1 MATPRHAARARFRGP
16 TLRALT
22 SLGLSAL
29 LGACSSSAAS
39 SGSAAAGTAAAG
51 TAAAGTASTAA
62 VHATCAQVSAVLSD
76 GPDPDSD
83 PVGYAEAQILPLGQI
98 RTSDSQLRAA
108 ITRLARAYQ
117 AFYASNGASGAAKAA
132 VASASKR
139 INAFCPGA
147 AS

>member
-1 MATPRHAARARFRGP
+1 MATPRDAARARFRGP
-16 TLRALT
+16 TLLALT

-29 LGACSSSAAS
+29 LGACSSAAAS
-39 SGSAAAGTAAAG
+39 SGSAAG
-51 TAAAGTASTAA
+51 GTASTAA

-98 RTSDSQLRAA
+98 RTSDAQLRAA
-108 ITRLARAYQ
+108 IGKLAGAYRT
-117 AFYASNGASGAAKAA
+117 FFDSNGNSASAKLA
-132 VASASKR
+132 VAAASKR
-139 INAFCPGA
+139 INSFCPGA

>member
-16 TLRALT
+16 TLLALT

-39 SGSAAAGTAAAG
+39 SGS
-51 TAAAGTASTAA
+51 AAAGTASTAA

-98 RTSDSQLRAA
+98 HTSDAQLRAA
-108 ITRLARAYQ
+108 IGKLAGAYRT
-117 AFYASNGASGAAKAA
+117 FFDSNGNSASAKLA
-132 VASASKR
+132 VAAASKR
-139 INAFCPGA
+139 INSFCPGA

>member
-1 MATPRHAARARFRGP
+1 MATARYADRARFRR
-16 TLRALT
+16 LALLALT

-29 LGACSSSAAS
+29 LGACSSAATTSGS
-39 SGSAAAGTAAAG
+39 SGTPAT
-51 TAAAGTASTAA
+51 STAA
-62 VHATCAQVSAVLSD
+62 VHATCTQVSAVLSD

-98 RTSDSQLRAA
+98 HTSDAQLRAA
-108 ITRLARAYQ
+108 IGKLASAYRA
-117 AFYASNGASGAAKAA
+117 FFNSNGNSSSAKLA
-132 VASASKR
+132 VATASKR

>member
-16 TLRALT
+16 TLLALT

-39 SGSAAAGTAAAG
+39 SGSAAAG

-98 RTSDSQLRAA
+98 HTSDAQLRAA
-108 ITRLARAYQ
+108 IGKLAGAYRT
-117 AFYASNGASGAAKAA
+117 FFDSNGNSASAKLA
-132 VASASKR
+132 VAAASKR
-139 INAFCPGA
+139 INSFCPGA